1 MSPTTARLLA
11 AAVAVSLALGS
22 CRKGPPATMI
32 EERRE
37 GIMGTRVSVKVW
49 SPGGAAAEEKTREAI
64 EAAFDAAREVQLRMS
79 PYDPASAVSRVN
91 AAAGGAAV
99 EVDPWTWEVLDA
111 SVRASGL
118 TRGAF
123 DPTWAALA
131 DVWDY
136 KAPEPAPPGR
146 QEVEE
151 RLSLVGVR
159 GLEMD
164 AASRTVRLARAG
176 MRIGL
181 GGSAKGF
188 ALDRMAEALRSRSLE
203 DFICYAGGDL
213 LVSGRPGD
221 RPWKLGIQHPRDPAA
236 LIASYPVTR
245 SMAVVTSGDYERFFM
260 HRGTRYHHILDPR
273 TGYPAQGTLSV
284 TVMAPRGLEADALS
298 TGLFV
303 LGAGEAFTL
312 LSGLEGVQAVI
323 VDQAGKVHCTSGIC
337 DLLEMK
343 AGGFTLVRH

>member
-1 MSPTTARLLA
+1 MSPSGARLLA
-11 AAVAVSLALGS
+11 GAVAVAAVLGS
-22 CRKGPPATMI
+22 CRKGPPASMI

-37 GIMGTRVSVKVW
+37 GIMGTRISVKVW
-49 SPGGAAAEEKTREAI
+49 SPGGSEWEGTTREGI
-64 EAAFDAAREVQLRMS
+64 EAAFDAALEVQSRMS
-79 PYDPASAVSRVN
+79 PHDPASAVSRVN

-99 EVDPWTWEVLDA
+99 EVDPWTWAVLDA
-111 SVRASGL
+111 SVKASGL

-123 DPTWAALA
+123 DPTWAALG
-131 DVWDY
+131 DVWDD
-136 KAPEPAPPGR
+136 KAPDPAPPSKE
-146 QEVEE
+146 EVEE
-151 RLSLVGVR
+151 KLALVGVR

-188 ALDRMAEALRSRSLE
+188 ALDKMAEALRSRSLE

-213 LVSGRPGD
+213 VVSGRPGD

-236 LIASYPVTR
+236 LLASYPVAR
-245 SMAVVTSGDYERFFM
+245 PMAVVTSGDYERFFM

-303 LGAGEAFTL
+303 LGAGEAFRIL
-312 LSGLEGVQAVI
+312 AGLEGVQAVI
-323 VDQAGKVHCTSGIC
+323 VDQDGKVHCSSGIC
-337 DLLEMK
+337 DLLEMR
-343 AGGFTLVRH
+343 ASGFMLVRH